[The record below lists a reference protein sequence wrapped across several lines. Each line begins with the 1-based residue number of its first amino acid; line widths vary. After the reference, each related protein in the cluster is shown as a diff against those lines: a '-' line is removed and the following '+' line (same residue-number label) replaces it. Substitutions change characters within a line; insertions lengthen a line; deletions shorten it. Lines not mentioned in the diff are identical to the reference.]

1 VNVCVFVVHVGIKD
15 MVPLAMDDSSYEGF
29 EVLTEKVN
37 VWLKDQPDVVTIINM
52 QSVMVQQNEG

>member
-1 VNVCVFVVHVGIKD
+1 